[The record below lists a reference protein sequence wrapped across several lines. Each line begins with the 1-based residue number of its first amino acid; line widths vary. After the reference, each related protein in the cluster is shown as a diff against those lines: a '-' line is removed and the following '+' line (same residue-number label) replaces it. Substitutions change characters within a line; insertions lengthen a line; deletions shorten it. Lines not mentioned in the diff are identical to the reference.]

1 MTIPNVLADSSLW
14 PAVEHVDGL
23 LAAQSGFHIGRQ
35 RCGERSA
42 IPEVIGTRAGRLGAR
57 VQPEGEA
64 NRNSGG
70 DQAVF
75 SRALAVRVANGE
87 PIGA

>member
-70 DQAVF
+70 TKP
-75 SRALAVRVANGE
+75 SSHAL
-87 PIGA
+87 

>member
-1 MTIPNVLADSSLW
+1 MTIPNVLADSCLW

-23 LAAQSGFHIGRQ
+23 LAAQSDFHIGRQ
-35 RCGERSA
+35 RRGERSA
-42 IPEVIGTRAGRLGAR
+42 IPEVIGTRAGKLGAR

-64 NRNSGG
+64 AEFWG